1 MTVPR
6 YPVHFYRQVLLVLL
20 GVLFLIPLH
29 AAQNSPD
36 QQLQNQ
42 LKGHAS
48 PYLAMHGND
57 PVHWQE
63 WGAEVL
69 EKARRTNRLIFVSS
83 GYFSCHWC
91 HVMHRESYS
100 DPKISALLNEYF
112 IPVKIDRELRPA
124 LDDYLIDFV
133 RQTTGQAGWPL
144 NVFLT
149 PEGYPLIG
157 LTYAPP
163 ESFSDLLVRVS
174 ATWQQ
179 QSEKATRLA
188 RELVEHQLELQQ
200 APATA
205 NEQGQTDFVQLI
217 VMQALAIGDEFE
229 GGFGNQTRFPMA
241 PQLLVLLDFLRTHK
255 NRKLAEFLTV
265 TLDQMKNLGLRDQIN
280 GGFYRYT
287 VDPAWTEPHF
297 EKMLYTQALLV
308 RVYLDAAE
316 VLQRPDYLQVARDT
330 LDFVL
335 RDMQAEKGGY
345 LSSFSAV
352 DAKGRE
358 GTGYLWQQHELV
370 QILTKDEQQVARLYW
385 ALTAESHFEMG
396 NLPVIRLSVEQL
408 ASRLGKSEQ
417 NINALIQSARKKM
430 RARNK
435 IALMPVDDK
444 VLTAWNALLLSALS
458 QAAMQLKDA
467 TLLEKAKA
475 LRDFLIKNA
484 WDGAR
489 LSRARDDQKAIGR
502 AGLEDYAYLARAL
515 ADYSVLN
522 RSEEDWHLS
531 NMFAAKA
538 WLHFYHVTGW
548 KTGDENLLPG
558 MSGQAVLADGALP
571 AADAVLLGLSFA
583 SDNRPLKQKAEKAVP
598 MMLPSMM
605 ASPFSYASHAMWLK
619 LYQPVAD

>member
-1 MTVPR
+1 MTGHKR
-6 YPVHFYRQVLLVLL
+6 LLHYYQQVLFFLL
-20 GVLFLIPLH
+20 GFLFLFPLS
-29 AAQNSPD
+29 AAPNSPA
-36 QQLQNQ
+36 QLLQNQ
-42 LKGHAS
+42 LKDHAS

-63 WGAEVL
+63 WGPEVL

-100 DPKISALLNEYF
+100 DRKISALLNEHF

-133 RQTTGQAGWPL
+133 QQTTGQAGWPL

-163 ESFSDLLVRVS
+163 ESFRDLLVRVS
-174 ATWQQ
+174 ATWQE
-179 QSEKATRLA
+179 QSGKATRLA
-188 RELVEHQLELQQ
+188 RELVEYQLEQDQ
-200 APATA
+200 APATV
-205 NEQGQTDFVQLI
+205 NDQQLSDFVQRI
-217 VMQALAIGDEFE
+217 AIQALAIGDEFE
-229 GGFGNQTRFPMA
+229 GGFGNQNRFPMA
-241 PQLLVLLDFLRTHK
+241 AQLLVLLDFLRTHE
-255 NRKLAEFLTV
+255 NQKLADFLTV

-280 GGFYRYT
+280 GGFFRYT

-297 EKMLYTQALLV
+297 EKMLYTQALLA

-335 RDMQAEKGGY
+335 RDMRAKKGGY
-345 LSSFSAV
+345 VSSFSAV
-352 DAKGRE
+352 DEKGQE
-358 GTGYLWQQHELV
+358 GTGYLWQQDELV
-370 QILTKDEQQVARLYW
+370 QMLTKEEQQVARLYW
-385 ALTAESHFEMG
+385 ALSAESHFEMG
-396 NLPVIRLSVEQL
+396 DLPIKRLSVEQL
-408 ASRLGKSEQ
+408 ARQLGASEKD
-417 NINALIQSARKKM
+417 ITVLIESARKKM

-435 IALMPVDDK
+435 ITLMPLDGK

-467 TLLEKAKA
+467 KYLEKATA
-475 LRDFLIKNA
+475 LRNFLIKNA

-489 LSRARDDQKAIGR
+489 LSRARDGSKAIGR

-515 ADYSVLN
+515 ADYAVLT
-522 RSEEDWHLS
+522 RSEEDWHLA
-531 NMFAAKA
+531 NMLTAKA
-538 WLHFYHVTGW
+538 WMHFYHVTGW

-558 MSGQAVLADGALP
+558 MSGQPALTDGALP
-571 AADAVLLGLSFA
+571 AADAVLLGLSIA
-583 SDNRPLKQKAEKAVP
+583 SDNKAIKQKAEKAVP
-598 MMLPSMM
+598 IMLPSMM
-605 ASPFSYASHAMWLK
+605 ESPFSYASHSIWLK
-619 LYQPVAD
+619 RYQPGSD